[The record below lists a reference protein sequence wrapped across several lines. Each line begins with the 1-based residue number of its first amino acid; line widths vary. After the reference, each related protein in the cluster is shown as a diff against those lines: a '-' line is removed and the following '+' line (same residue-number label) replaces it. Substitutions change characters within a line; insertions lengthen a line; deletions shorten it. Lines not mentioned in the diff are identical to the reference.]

1 MGISPNKEK
10 AGPKYAPLSKI
21 PSGNPSD
28 ENFDFLIQILT
39 IFSFIKE
46 KICNRIFPF
55 HFILHHIGAKLHNNK
70 KKI

>member
-1 MGISPNKEK
+1 LGISPNKEK

-39 IFSFIKE
+39 IFSFKKRE
-46 KICNRIFPF
+46 NLQQNFPF
-55 HFILHHIGAKLHNNK
+55 SFYSPPHWC
-70 KKI
+70 KIAQ